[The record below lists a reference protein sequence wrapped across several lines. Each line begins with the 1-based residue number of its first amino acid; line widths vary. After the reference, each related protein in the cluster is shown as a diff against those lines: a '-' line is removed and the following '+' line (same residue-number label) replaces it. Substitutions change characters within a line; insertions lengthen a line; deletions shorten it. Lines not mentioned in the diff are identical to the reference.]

1 MSNSNNPDQTAIDDM
16 WAALGVHYRAMGET
30 MPGDGARFDEFHLD
44 LPGMV
49 IDYSRQNIT
58 PETLLLLTELARLRW
73 VEVQRDR
80 MFAGEVVNLSE
91 KRPALHTALRR
102 PRSDSVFVGGNDIM
116 PGIHDTLD
124 RMGRFVDGVHRGT
137 VRGHTGKPFD
147 RVVHIGIGGSV
158 LGPEMAVRA
167 LDGHRRPGWR
177 IDFVSSIDGAALA
190 AVLGGC
196 NPETTLFLVA
206 SKTFTTQETMMNAAT
221 ARDWLADELGADAV
235 GAHFVALS
243 AAPEKAAAF
252 GIAPDYIF
260 PFGDWVG
267 GRYSLW
273 SSVGLPLALMIGMDG
288 FYELLAGAHD
298 MDMHFRTAPLDQNA
312 PVLLALLG
320 IWNRS
325 VAGCGALAVL
335 PYDVRLARF
344 PAWMQQLD
352 MESNGKPAPR
362 GTAPVIFGEPGTDC
376 QHSFFQ
382 MIHQGPDVIPC
393 DFIAVARPDHPFPAH
408 HDVLLANMVAQAD
421 ALARGRAH
429 RDPARHFTGGRPST
443 VILLDRLDPRH
454 LGRLLAL
461 YEHKIFVQ
469 GIVWGIN
476 SFDQFGV
483 ELGKEMASDIL
494 KRLQGGRV
502 SGLLARVRG

>member
-1 MSNSNNPDQTAIDDM
+1 MSNSNDPSAIDEM
-16 WAALGVHYRAMGET
+16 WAALDVHYRAMGGV
-30 MPGDGARFDEFHLD
+30 MPGDGTRFDEFHLD

-49 IDYSRQNIT
+49 VDYSRQNIT
-58 PETLLLLTELARLRW
+58 PETLLLLSELARLCG
-73 VEVQRDR
+73 VEAQRDR
-80 MFAGEVVNLSE
+80 MFAGDVVNPSE
-91 KRPALHTALRR
+91 GRPALHTALRR
-102 PRSDSVFVGGNDIM
+102 PRSDSVIVAGGDIM

-124 RMGRFVDGVHRGT
+124 RMTRFVDGVHRGT
-137 VRGHTGKPFD
+137 VRGHTGKAFD
-147 RVVHIGIGGSV
+147 RVVHIGIGGSA

-167 LDGHRRPGWR
+167 LDGHRRPGR
-177 IDFVSSIDGAALA
+177 RTDFVSSVDGAALA
-190 AVLGGC
+190 SVLAGC
-196 NPETTLFLVA
+196 NPETTLFLIA
-206 SKTFTTQETMMNAAT
+206 SKTFTTHETMMNAAT

-243 AAPEKAAAF
+243 AAPEKAAQF
-252 GIAPDYIF
+252 GIGADYIF

-273 SSVGLPLALMIGMDG
+273 SAVGLPLALAIGMDG

-298 MDMHFRTAPLDQNA
+298 MDMHFRTAPLDRNG
-312 PVLLALLG
+312 PVLLGLIGL
-320 IWNRS
+320 WNRT

-335 PYDVRLARF
+335 PYDVRLARL

-352 MESNGKPAPR
+352 MESNGKPGERP
-362 GTAPVIFGEPGTDC
+362 TAPVVFGEPGTDC

-393 DFIAVARPDHPFPAH
+393 DFIAVARPDHPFAAH

-421 ALARGRAH
+421 ALALGRAH
-429 RDPARHFTGGRPST
+429 RDPARHFPGGRPST
-443 VILLDRLDPRH
+443 VILIDRLDPRH

-469 GIVWGIN
+469 GVVWGIN

-483 ELGKEMASDIL
+483 ELGKEMANDIL